1 MQNLLKY
8 GSKVRDIRV
17 SLVVVRVRV
26 GSGLGSVVA
35 VACRF
40 LSTGSAHSVD
50 VLINYIPAPYCRPP
64 SLSHVGVLSKRLD
77 RSNYCC

>member
-50 VLINYIPAPYCRPP
+50 ALIN
-64 SLSHVGVLSKRLD
+64 
-77 RSNYCC
+77 

>member
-1 MQNLLKY
+1 VQKLVKII
-8 GSKVRDIRV
+8 GFKVRDIRV
-17 SLVVVRVRV
+17 SLVVVRVTV

-50 VLINYIPAPYCRPP
+50 DLFN
-64 SLSHVGVLSKRLD
+64 
-77 RSNYCC
+77 

>member
-1 MQNLLKY
+1 VFEIWRYLQYVYFRLRKAYSLCKNLLKY

-17 SLVVVRVRV
+17 SLVVVGGRVD
-26 GSGLGSVVA
+26 SGLGSVVA

-50 VLINYIPAPYCRPP
+50 ALIN
-64 SLSHVGVLSKRLD
+64 
-77 RSNYCC
+77 